1 MEQVLSVF
9 CDESGDGYGDDLSER
24 LARELGEFIRN
35 NLPYFQSY
43 HRVIVYYDRGQKE
56 VSKLLRAIFSSN
68 LSQVEFRTVQPK
80 DYRLFQVADLAC
92 TLELLRRKTAEKRL
106 SASER
111 AFFDSERSLR
121 KTTLS
126 SWTSWSPARN
136 YRRHLRLQLAQNF
149 GQPSSARGRRR
160 SPQRSLQF
168 LSILRKQDRR
178 FFETVARTR
187 SKM

>member
-68 LSQVEFRTVQPK
+68 LSQVE
-80 DYRLFQVADLAC
+80 YC
-92 TLELLRRKTAEKRL
+92 
-106 SASER
+106 
-111 AFFDSERSLR
+111 
-121 KTTLS
+121 
-126 SWTSWSPARN
+126 
-136 YRRHLRLQLAQNF
+136 
-149 GQPSSARGRRR
+149 
-160 SPQRSLQF
+160 
-168 LSILRKQDRR
+168 I
-178 FFETVARTR
+178 
-187 SKM
+187 